1 MAAIADAHRMTAL
14 LKETNADGVFGD
26 GNGGGNNV
34 MSRFFQGGLHAA
46 HPAAL
51 QAESGGSPN
60 SMMNYTTMGW
70 GYWQYNLPNG
80 PPVDL
85 M

>member
-1 MAAIADAHRMTAL
+1 MTAIL
-14 LKETNADGVFGD
+14 TETNADGVFGD
-26 GNGGGNNV
+26 GNGGSNGV
-34 MSRFFQGGLHAA
+34 MSRFFQGGVEAK

-60 SMMNYTTMGW
+60 GMMNYTTMGW